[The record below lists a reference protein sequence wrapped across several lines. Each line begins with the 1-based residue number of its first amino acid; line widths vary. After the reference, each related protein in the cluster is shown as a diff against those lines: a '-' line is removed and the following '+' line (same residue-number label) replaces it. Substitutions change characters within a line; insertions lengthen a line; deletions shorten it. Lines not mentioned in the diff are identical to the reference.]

1 MKSRLRVLK
10 SSLAACAILVG
21 GIAWAIP
28 VQAQT
33 TYSGRAFAA
42 FVNTS
47 LTGPIFITD
56 TGELPPSGGFR
67 SDALLDTRDLHL
79 ALLDSALTAEVLAAS
94 TSGASGVA
102 ESSASLANVSVLPGT
117 STQVTASFVGA
128 RTEATCAGVQG
139 STEIAD
145 LTFGGQTIQVP
156 PGGFPANFTVT
167 IPGVAT
173 LIINEQTIV
182 SRGTYQEIRV
192 NAIHLMVEPGIVVGP
207 DIVGPAEVILSSAKS
222 DINCGVTTQPGP
234 CHDFVTGGG
243 WISVGNSRA
252 NFGFNAGFKGGSTTP
267 DVHLNYID
275 HDSGRK
281 VKATSITVYV
291 VGRTAATSRHLEGSA
306 EVDGK
311 TGYTYVVDVDDE
323 GEPGRN
329 DTFSISLNDGYAAA
343 GALDGGNI
351 QLHKSCQ

>member
-1 MKSRLRVLK
+1 MAPRPERPRHRSGASARVLPPDVDRTPLSPILTRSQFVSVLPVVTAARAISLLWPQAAAQDLPTRFAKGGTPMKSRIRVLK

-33 TYSGRAFAA
+33 AYSGRAFAA
-42 FVNTS
+42 FVNTF
-47 LTGPIFITD
+47 LTGPTHITD
-56 TGELPPSGGFR
+56 TGELPPSGGFK

-79 ALLDSALTAEVLAAS
+79 APLDSALTAEVLAAS

-102 ESSASLANVSVLPGT
+102 ESSASLANVRVLPGT

-145 LTFGGQTIQVP
+145 L
-156 PGGFPANFTVT
+156 T

-252 NFGFNAGFKGGSTTP
+252 NFGFSAGFKGGSTTP

-275 HDSGRK
+275 HNSGRK

-291 VGRTAATSRHLEGSA
+291 VGRDRKS
-306 EVDGK
+306 
-311 TGYTYVVDVDDE
+311 VV
-323 GEPGRN
+323 
-329 DTFSISLNDGYAAA
+329 
-343 GALDGGNI
+343 
-351 QLHKSCQ
+351 

>member
-94 TSGASGVA
+94 ASGASGVA
-102 ESSASLANVSVLPGT
+102 ESSASLANVRVLPGT
-117 STQVTASFVGA
+117 STQVTASFIGA
-128 RTEATCAGVQG
+128 RTEATCAGGKG
-139 STEIAD
+139 STELAD

-173 LIINEQTIV
+173 LATLIVNEQMVTT
-182 SRGTYQEIRV
+182 SGTYHEIRV
-192 NAIHLMVEPGIVVGP
+192 NAIHLIVPGVA
-207 DIVGPAEVILSSAKS
+207 DVILSSAKS
-222 DINCGVTTQPGP
+222 DINCG
-234 CHDFVTGGG
+234 
-243 WISVGNSRA
+243 
-252 NFGFNAGFKGGSTTP
+252 
-267 DVHLNYID
+267 
-275 HDSGRK
+275 
-281 VKATSITVYV
+281 
-291 VGRTAATSRHLEGSA
+291 
-306 EVDGK
+306 
-311 TGYTYVVDVDDE
+311 
-323 GEPGRN
+323 
-329 DTFSISLNDGYAAA
+329 
-343 GALDGGNI
+343 
-351 QLHKSCQ
+351 

>member
-1 MKSRLRVLK
+1 MKSRIRVLK

-33 TYSGRAFAA
+33 AYSGRAFAA
-42 FVNTS
+42 FVNTF
-47 LTGPIFITD
+47 LTGPTHITD
-56 TGELPPSGGFR
+56 TGELPPSGGFK

-79 ALLDSALTAEVLAAS
+79 APLDSALTAEVLAAS

-117 STQVTASFVGA
+117 STQVTASFIGA
-128 RTEATCAGVQG
+128 RTQATCAGVQG

-145 LTFGGQTIQVP
+145 LTFGGQSIAVTPGATNQTFVIRDPSGVP
-156 PGGFPANFTVT
+156 L
-167 IPGVAT
+167 AT
-173 LIINEQTIV
+173 LIVNEQMVTT
-182 SRGTYQEIRV
+182 SGTYHEIRV
-192 NAIHLMVEPGIVVGP
+192 NALHLIVPGV
-207 DIVGPAEVILSSAKS
+207 AEVILSSAKS
-222 DINCGVTTQPGP
+222 DISCGVTTQPGP

-243 WISVGNSRA
+243 WIEVGQGRA
-252 NFGFNAGFKGGSTTP
+252 NFGFNAGFKAGSTTP

-275 HDSGRK
+275 HNSGRK

-291 VGRTAATSRHLEGSA
+291 VGRTATSRHLEGSA

-311 TGYTYVVDVDDE
+311 AGYTYVVDVDDE

-329 DTFSISLNDGYAAA
+329 DTFSIRLNDGYAAA

-351 QLHKSCQ
+351 QLHKSCR

>member
-1 MKSRLRVLK
+1 ML
-10 SSLAACAILVG
+10 
-21 GIAWAIP
+21 
-28 VQAQT
+28 
-33 TYSGRAFAA
+33 
-42 FVNTS
+42 
-47 LTGPIFITD
+47 
-56 TGELPPSGGFR
+56 FR
-67 SDALLDTRDLHL
+67 S
-79 ALLDSALTAEVLAAS
+79 
-94 TSGASGVA
+94 
-102 ESSASLANVSVLPGT
+102 
-117 STQVTASFVGA
+117 
-128 RTEATCAGVQG
+128 

-145 LTFGGQTIQVP
+145 LTFGGQSI
-156 PGGFPANFTVT
+156 AVT
-167 IPGVAT
+167 PGVPNQTFVIRDPSGVALAT
-173 LIINEQTIV
+173 LIVNEQMVTT
-182 SRGTYQEIRV
+182 SGTYHEIRV
-192 NAIHLMVEPGIVVGP
+192 NALHLIVPGV
-207 DIVGPAEVILSSAKS
+207 AEVILSSAKS

-252 NFGFNAGFKGGSTTP
+252 NFGFDAGFKGGSTTP

-329 DTFSISLNDGYAAA
+329 DTFSIRLNDGYTAA

-351 QLHKSCQ
+351 QLHKSCR